1 MLLNQTDVVVDEDL
15 KKVIIP
21 IQLMLKKNVK
31 QNSIKKQKTKT
42 TKKKKKKKTKKK
54 KKKNKKKKNKQKNK
68 NIVQTLL
75 YFNIK
80 QNIFIC

>member
-31 QNSIKKQKTKT
+31 QNSIKNKKQKQQQ
-42 TKKKKKKKTKKK
+42 K
-54 KKKNKKKKNKQKNK
+54 KKKNKKKKNKKKKTNK
-68 NIVQTLL
+68 KTRIL
-75 YFNIK
+75 YK
-80 QNIFIC
+80 HSYTST